1 MRPNYAK
8 SVAPETWKRKSLRAT
23 RSIRREHEAEKIS
36 IGEIARRVVN
46 DFEVLNF
53 LSSSCC
59 PVGLKPRPFKS
70 QCDINSFRETALAT
84 LTAALLRSGGH
95 RSKEQINLTA
105 HTSGRTKSLAQFTRK
120 ILIYS

>member
-1 MRPNYAK
+1 VK
-8 SVAPETWKRKSLRAT
+8 CRAT
-23 RSIRREHEAEKIS
+23 RTITREHGAEEIN
-36 IGEIARRVVN
+36 IGEIARRVVD
-46 DFEVLNF
+46 DFEVLNL
-53 LSSSCC
+53 LSSGCC

-70 QCDINSFRETALAT
+70 QCVINSFRETFLAT
-84 LTAALLRSGGH
+84 LTAALLKSGGH